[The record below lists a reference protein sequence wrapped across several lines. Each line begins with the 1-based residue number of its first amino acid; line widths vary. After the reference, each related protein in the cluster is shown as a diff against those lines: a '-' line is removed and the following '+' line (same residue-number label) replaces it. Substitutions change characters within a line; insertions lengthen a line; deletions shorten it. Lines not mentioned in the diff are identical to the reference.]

1 MKKHVLSS
9 KNMWEHYGQKSQ
21 FGNKM
26 MSTVESMKSK
36 FRLRHEEVA
45 EIYYWL
51 ALPGTERQDYK
62 PQCDRCEYTFIH
74 TFTEMDFILKLAK
87 GDHYFKVPARSGL
100 LITKNMRLITV
111 ENNTRKQHRYVTV
124 ELAKKGKSEK
134 SV

>member
-1 MKKHVLSS
+1 MK
-9 KNMWEHYGQKSQ
+9 EHYGQKSQ

-51 ALPGTERQDYK
+51 ALPGTEIQDYK

-74 TFTEMDFILKLAK
+74 TFTEMDFILKLDE

-100 LITKNMRLITV
+100 VLTNRLKLIIV
-111 ENNTRKQHRYVTV
+111 ENNTKVQHRYATV
-124 ELAKKGKSEK
+124 
-134 SV
+134 